1 MLNEEL
7 RKKINEDEGY
17 ETSLFYTDQS
27 YDNSIIGV
35 DVNGKIVYDFNKM
48 VEEFIDENYPP
59 YVIAEEQKE
68 DPNFD
73 EVTAAIE
80 WIEYN
85 TIRATPY
92 STSLGI
98 PPVIIDED
106 HETEEDGKY
115 INLITGEPYNYED
128 IVYKVGE

>member
-27 YDNSIIGV
+27 YDNSVIGV

-48 VEEFIDENYPP
+48 IEEFIDENYPP
-59 YVIAEEQKE
+59 EVIAEEQKE

-73 EVTAAIE
+73 EVTGL
-80 WIEYN
+80 N
-85 TIRATPY
+85 TIPSGLHHT
-92 STSLGI
+92 
-98 PPVIIDED
+98 VQ
-106 HETEEDGKY
+106 
-115 INLITGEPYNYED
+115 
-128 IVYKVGE
+128 VGEYRL

>member
-27 YDNSIIGV
+27 YDNSVIGV

-48 VEEFIDENYPP
+48 IEEFIDENYPP
-59 YVIAEEQKE
+59 EVIAEERKE

-92 STSLGI
+92 GTSWGI

-128 IVYKVGE
+128 IVYKVTD